1 MAKQSRAPT
10 RRRSTAT
17 AKSKR
22 AAKPKGAAKPEDAV
36 KVPVQRTYTP
46 ELLANGR
53 YRYEQTAEQVATIA
67 ADFGIHPGSLRRL
80 GQRLGWVRYDMA
92 PRALPAAARLMAEAA
107 RIETLS
113 RPPDGETPAA
123 ATEDIAGFDVT
134 VIARLERQV
143 MEELAT
149 VEAMRAQ
156 LKGLPRRPRDAETT
170 ARTLTALTDTLQKLQ
185 RLRCAVPQTGP
196 NHDDISDMPADLDAF
211 REALAQRIE
220 KFLASRT
227 DADAFADPVAAR
239 TADIE

>member
-1 MAKQSRAPT
+1 MAKQTRAPT

-22 AAKPKGAAKPEDAV
+22 VAKPKGAA

-80 GQRLGWVRYDMA
+80 AQRLGWVRYNMA

-113 RPPDGETPAA
+113 RPPDGEMPAA
-123 ATEDIAGFDVT
+123 ATDDIAGFDVT

-196 NHDDISDMPADLDAF
+196 NHDDISDMPADLDEY
-211 REALAQRIE
+211 RLELTRRIRQ
-220 KFLASRT
+220 FLASRSAGR
-227 DADAFADPVAAR
+227 DGGRPAVAA
-239 TADIE
+239 AESV